1 LSSQEPD
8 IPEVVRE
15 ELERILASDGFR
27 LSGRL
32 RRFLQYIVDETL
44 AGRGDQLNAFSISQ
58 DVFDRDE
65 SFDPQTDSIVRVEAG
80 RLRRRL
86 VQYYADEGQDDSFR
100 IHIPRGAY
108 VPLFETSP
116 GSGAVETPA
125 PPEHSAAKRV
135 LRPTLFLALGLGV
148 LLVAAVAGV
157 AWLTIGERSATKSDG
172 PDQVAGAPKP
182 VVAVLPL
189 ERIGSAP
196 LAHEVT
202 AGLTEDIV
210 TDLSHVAGLEVI
222 AHTSSALAAQRD
234 QEIEQIGSELGAT
247 HLVLGSIRVEGPAF
261 RINARLVDVAAK
273 RQVWAER
280 FDYTL
285 DNVLSAQDEIARHV
299 SEALSV
305 ALRPDEAIGLAGSG
319 LQSLEARV
327 LYRQSEHISYPPSDP
342 VRITAARQL
351 FRRII
356 DLEPQS
362 APGYA
367 GLAYTIAIGA
377 WFGNSA
383 DLQGDLD
390 AVDRLAAEAQAI
402 DPRASQAYV
411 AACIAAMLRRDFERA
426 VARCRL
432 AVEARPSDNLAQAW
446 HGLILH
452 FSGDSEAAIEP
463 LKTAIRLNPVDPR
476 VPYLNMLATVYF
488 QTGDYATA
496 METLQR
502 NIRRGGPGGPHMLA
516 YIAATHAELGEL
528 EKAGQVLNDMRRR
541 YPGFSMDAWLQR
553 AFRKPEDAG
562 KVLTALAKINQS

>member
-1 LSSQEPD
+1 
-8 IPEVVRE
+8 VRE
-15 ELERILASDGFR
+15 ALERILASDGFR
-27 LSGRL
+27 QSGRL
-32 RRFLQYIVDETL
+32 QRFLQYIVEESL
-44 AGRGDQLNAFSISQ
+44 AGRADQLNAFSISQ

-86 VQYYADEGQDDSFR
+86 VQYYANEGQGDSFR
-100 IHIPRGAY
+100 IIIPRGAY
-108 VPLFETSP
+108 LPVFEASPEPDSVETS
-116 GSGAVETPA
+116 T
-125 PPEHSAAKRV
+125 PPESPTAKRA
-135 LRPTLFLALGLGV
+135 RPRAALLALGLGV
-148 LLVAAVAGV
+148 LLVVAVAGV
-157 AWLTIGERSATKSDG
+157 TWLTLSEGPGTK
-172 PDQVAGAPKP
+172 PDDSGKTAVVAKP
-182 VVAVLPL
+182 VVAVLPM

-222 AHTSSALAAQRD
+222 AHTSSALAAKK
-234 QEIEQIGSELGAT
+234 ELAVEEIGSQLGAT
-247 HLVLGSIRVEGPAF
+247 HLVLGSVRIEGPAF

-273 RQVWAER
+273 RQIWAER

-299 SEALSV
+299 SDALSV
-305 ALRPDEAIGLAGSG
+305 ALHPDEAKGIAGSG

-327 LYRQSEHISYPPSDP
+327 LYRQSEYLSNPPSDP

-377 WFGNSA
+377 WFGNTA
-383 DLQGDLD
+383 DLQGDL
-390 AVDRLAAEAQAI
+390 AEVDRLAAEAQAI
-402 DPRASQAYV
+402 DPRASRAYT
-411 AACIAAMLRRDFERA
+411 AECIAAMLRRDFERA
-426 VARCRL
+426 LERSRL
-432 AVEARPSDNLAQAW
+432 AVEARPSDSLAQAW

-452 FSGDSEAAIEP
+452 YSGNSEAAIEP

-476 VPYLNMLATVYF
+476 VPFLNMLATVYF
-488 QTGDYATA
+488 QVGDYAMA
-496 METLQR
+496 LETLER

-516 YIAATHAELGEL
+516 YIAATHAELGEI
-528 EKAGQVLNDMRRR
+528 EKAGQALNDMRRK
-541 YPGFSMDAWLQR
+541 YPGFSMEMWLRR
-553 AFRKPEDAG
+553 AFRDPEDVG
-562 KVLTALAKINQS
+562 KVLAALARIDQP